1 MTRAIATDLE
11 RRGYIVYVTVSSADE
26 EQIVKSEN
34 RSDIKALWM
43 DLTTVSDLS
52 PAMESKLTCSIRL
65 PLHPPIS
72 TPHCKKSDPSSPNHS
87 HLFQEYPRT
96 PAS

>member
-34 RSDIKALWM
+34 RADIKALWM

-52 PAMESKLTCSIRL
+52 LTTKLKLTRPIRL
-65 PLHPPIS
+65 PLRPPMF
-72 TPHCKKSDPSSPNHS
+72 TPHCKKSDPSSPSHS
-87 HLFQEYPRT
+87 LLYQEYPRI